1 MPPESKKTAGTAQG
15 SDADATAQAADDS
28 QNDAAENTAD
38 ASNGEAPDPQAGE
51 GTDDRDAS
59 DGEGESGDAEKPD
72 AKLKRENQSLRRR
85 LREAEG
91 KLEAGDNAKLTEL
104 ERATKDAEKWKGALD
119 ALTES
124 LKKERLGSQ
133 VLAVAGKLG
142 AIEPGAIAKMIAAT
156 EVEWDESG
164 EDGLKPTNVA
174 ELVAAVKKDHPRLF
188 SAAQGNGNGGDRD
201 ARVREAP
208 KDAFGRL
215 RSAYASKN

>member
-1 MPPESKKTAGTAQG
+1 MRVESKTKAGAAQG
-15 SDADATAQAADDS
+15 SDADAEAQAAGDS
-28 QNDAAENTAD
+28 QNDAATNAAD
-38 ASNGEAPDPQAGE
+38 DSDGESPDPQAGE

-59 DGEGESGDAEKPD
+59 NGEGESGDADKLD

-91 KLEAGDNAKLTEL
+91 KLEAGDNAKLSEL
-104 ERATKDAEKWKGALD
+104 ERATKEAEKWKGALD
-119 ALTES
+119 TLTES

-133 VLAVAGKLG
+133 VLAAAGKLG
-142 AIEPGAIAKMIAAT
+142 AIEPGAIAKMIAAN

-188 SAAQGNGNGGDRD
+188 SAAQGNGNGGDRP
-201 ARVREAP
+201 ARVVDQP
-208 KDAFGRL
+208 KDALGRL
-215 RSAYASKN
+215 RSAYASKT